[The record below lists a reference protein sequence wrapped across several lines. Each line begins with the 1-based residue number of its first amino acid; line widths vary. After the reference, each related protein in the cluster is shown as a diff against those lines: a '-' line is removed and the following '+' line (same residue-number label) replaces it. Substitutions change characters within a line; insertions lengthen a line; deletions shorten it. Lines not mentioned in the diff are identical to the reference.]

1 MKTIK
6 LNATVTASNDRDADA
21 LRARLRQSG
30 TLLVNVMSSP
40 GAGKT
45 TLLSRLIRDLEGL
58 RIAVLEADIASDV
71 DAKRIEALGARAIQV
86 HTSGMCHMDAG
97 MTAAAL
103 EALGLNLPCLQGR
116 GTGLKAGGGV
126 RPDDG
131 SPSGGGCK
139 AGGRVRPN
147 EVAPADRGVPSPFDL
162 IFLENVGN
170 LICPAE
176 YDTGASLN
184 LMLLS
189 IPEGDDK
196 PLKYP
201 LMFQKSDALIVT
213 KTDTLGF
220 FDFDLS
226 KCEERAKKL
235 NPNIQIF
242 PVSAKT
248 GEGMDRLEAWLE
260 KQLTGDR

>member
-6 LNATVTASNDRDADA
+6 LNATVTASNDRDAEA

-30 TLLVNVMSSP
+30 TLLVNMMSSP

-103 EALGLNLPCLQGR
+103 EALGQKE
-116 GTGLKAGGGV
+116 T
-126 RPDDG
+126 
-131 SPSGGGCK
+131 
-139 AGGRVRPN
+139 
-147 EVAPADRGVPSPFDL
+147 DL

-213 KTDTLGF
+213 KADTLGF

-235 NPNIQIF
+235 NPNIHIF